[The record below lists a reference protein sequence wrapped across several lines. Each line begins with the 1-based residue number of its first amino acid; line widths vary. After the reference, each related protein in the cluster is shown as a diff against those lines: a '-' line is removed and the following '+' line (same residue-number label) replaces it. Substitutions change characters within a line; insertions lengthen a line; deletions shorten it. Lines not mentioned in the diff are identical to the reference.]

1 MTWIVLFWYYFG
13 TMSKNITK
21 MQVPIDKDV
30 LTALK
35 KRAHDLGFDSAQ
47 AYVRFWA
54 KVEADYSDD
63 GPDPRITVLSRAA
76 EVRYAKMIEEME
88 AERKA
93 GKAKIFTTADE
104 ALDYLHNLK

>member
-1 MTWIVLFWYYFG
+1 M
-13 TMSKNITK
+13 TK
-21 MQVPIDKDV
+21 MQVPIDTDV
-30 LTALK
+30 FLALK
-35 KRAHDLGFDSAQ
+35 KRARDLGFDSAQ

-63 GPDPRITVLSRAA
+63 GPDPRITVLSKAA

-93 GKAKIFTTADE
+93 GKAKIFTTAEE

>member
-1 MTWIVLFWYYFG
+1 M
-13 TMSKNITK
+13 TK
-21 MQVPIDKDV
+21 MQVPIDTDV
-30 LTALK
+30 FMALK
-35 KRAHDLGFDSAQ
+35 KRARDLGFDSAQ

-54 KVEADYSDD
+54 KVEA
-63 GPDPRITVLSRAA
+63 VLSKAA

-93 GKAKIFTTADE
+93 GKAKIFTTAEE